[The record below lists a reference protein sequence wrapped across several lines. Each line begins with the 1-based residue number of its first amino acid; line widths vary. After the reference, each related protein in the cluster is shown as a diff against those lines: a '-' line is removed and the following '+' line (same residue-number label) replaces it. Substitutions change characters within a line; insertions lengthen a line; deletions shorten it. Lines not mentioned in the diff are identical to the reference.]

1 MSHKKLEVSAGIRH
15 RMAAEIMD
23 HMNYMVD
30 DPDQLSVKPANAL
43 EHIFLYED
51 SGAVIAEIPV
61 VFKDESGRVLYDISH
76 NRLVHSD
83 IKHDQ
88 LKEMVSSKM
97 PDFKEELLEYFR
109 EN

>member
-1 MSHKKLEVSAGIRH
+1 MSHEKLEVSVGIRH

-30 DPDQLSVKPANAL
+30 DPEQPSIKPTNAI

-51 SGAVIAEIPV
+51 SGSVIAEIPLI
-61 VFKDESGRVLYDISH
+61 FKGEAGRVLFDVSN
-76 NRLVHSD
+76 NRLLHSD
-83 IKHDQ
+83 IKHSQ
-88 LKEMVSSKM
+88 LKEIIAHKL
-97 PDFKEELLEYFR
+97 PDFREELLEYFS